1 MRKKKKS
8 LFKDH
13 QKNKSAF
20 YTFLFIINF
29 CHLLEKGQFWSIC
42 IPTAA
47 AIQAFWNGTVRT
59 NEFNKYISKQYYL
72 HAWVDIN
79 ILIYFLNIKFS
90 CRYRVIT
97 DVCKSYHH
105 RNDLPKSPKC
115 YVQLAFPTQKD
126 VHKTINWVKRMWIL
140 HESMQSYFFG

>member
-1 MRKKKKS
+1 MRKKKIHCSKITKKINQ
-8 LFKDH
+8 LFTH
-13 QKNKSAF
+13 FCSSSIF
-20 YTFLFIINF
+20 VIFLKRVSSDPSVSQQQ
-29 CHLLEKGQFWSIC
+29 LLYKRFGMEQLG
-42 IPTAA
+42 P
-47 AIQAFWNGTVRT
+47 